1 MLSVRHEM
9 SGPTMVL
16 ITVEGKMMLGA
27 ANLSV
32 DMLVST
38 LLEQGVRHFV
48 FDLHG
53 VTHIDSTGIG
63 RFIAS
68 YNKIMAVEGASL
80 RMAAAA
86 GAVRAAFR
94 VTHLDTV
101 FPFFETVEQAE
112 KAAL

>member
-1 MLSVRHEM
+1 
-9 SGPTMVL
+9 
-16 ITVEGKMMLGA
+16 MMLGA

-48 FDLHG
+48 FDMRG

-68 YNKIMAVEGASL
+68 YNKIMVEGGSL

-101 FPFFETVEQAE
+101 FPFFETLEQAE
-112 KAAL
+112 AAAL